1 MSSFS
6 PGSDLVEAR
15 EHLRVLVDGVLA
27 KLRAGVLPT
36 LAEREK
42 VDCKEEAGRR
52 GRGGSL
58 LVGEPHNQEAAR
70 QLANEVT
77 CMANTPGGGALL
89 VGVEDRTGQLL
100 GAGLDA
106 EWLRHRV
113 YEHVGVASAVEE
125 RRVEGV
131 RLLVLYVAEAREPV
145 EDLNG
150 RIRWR
155 TGGHCV
161 GVDRA
166 EWWLHRQ
173 LSAGHDP
180 MAQVTQRTE
189 ADVSPGA
196 VAVARRYLAAGDAD
210 AAAEIGGTTGD
221 LLRSLGVLRP
231 DGRLTAAGALTFCP
245 ADRTHISLSV
255 WDVEGGELL
264 SAPRQMVGLSLLE
277 QIALV
282 DERLDTLNKAVRL
295 TAGPGFAQNYVRQ
308 LPPGAVREAVLN
320 GVVHRDWMQSD
331 PVAVTW
337 IEEDSAIEVVSPGGF
352 AGGITSDTALTQRY
366 ARYPALADLFR
377 ALRLVEKQG
386 LGVDRMYRDMV
397 VLGHRPPLLREEAG
411 PRVRVRLV
419 GGSPVVPV
427 MNLMAGI
434 RPEVR
439 QRDVKVALIVHTLLH
454 EPFTTALH
462 LTRILQRGEAE
473 AAEALEVAAD
483 CVVGEASLIKRYKDV
498 WVLTDEAVSVVDESA
513 GNEVLRRRGV
523 LSYVRPDLAGAEDVA
538 RRWLASHDRYSSGDH
553 SALTGLTYTGARGQ
567 LERLERAGLLL
578 RGEGSGRSAHFIA
591 GPALQPTG
599 RSPRDGDG

>member
-15 EHLRVLVDGVLA
+15 EQLRVLVDAVLA
-27 KLRAGVLPT
+27 KLQTGVLPT

-70 QLANEVT
+70 QLANEVS
-77 CMANTPGGGALL
+77 CLANTPDGGALL
-89 VGVEDRTGQLL
+89 VGVEDRTGELL
-100 GAGLDA
+100 GAALDV

-113 YEHVGVASAVEE
+113 YELVGLAPTVEE
-125 RRVEGV
+125 RRVGGV
-131 RLLVLYVAEAREPV
+131 RLLVIYVAEAREPV

-155 TGGHCV
+155 TGGHCTP
-161 GVDRA
+161 VDRA

-173 LSAGHDP
+173 LSAGHDS

-196 VAVARRYLAAGDAD
+196 IAVARRYLTAAD
-210 AAAEIGGTTGD
+210 AEAAVEAGSTTGD
-221 LLRSLGVLRP
+221 LLRSLGVLKP
-231 DGRLTAAGALTFCP
+231 DGRLTMAGALTFCP
-245 ADRTHISLSV
+245 ADRTHIALSV

-264 SAPRQMVGLSLLE
+264 SGPRQMTGLSLLE
-277 QIALV
+277 QVALV
-282 DERLDTLNKAVRL
+282 DERLDTLNKAVRFG
-295 TAGPGFAQNYVRQ
+295 AGSHFAHNYVRQ

-320 GVVHRDWMQSD
+320 AVVHRDWMQSE

-352 AGGITSDTALTQRY
+352 AGGITSDTALTHRY

-377 ALRLVEKQG
+377 ALYLVEKQG

-397 VLGHRPPLLREEAG
+397 VLGHRPPLLREEPG
-411 PRVRVRLV
+411 PRVRVRLA
-419 GGSPVVPV
+419 GGQPVVPV
-427 MNLMAGI
+427 MNLMASI
-434 RPEVR
+434 RPQIR

-454 EPFTTALH
+454 EPFTTGAD
-462 LTRILQRGEAE
+462 LTRILQRGEPE
-473 AAEALEVAAD
+473 TVEALETAAD
-483 CVVGEASLIKRYKDV
+483 CVVGEASLIDRYKDV
-498 WVLTDEAVSVVDESA
+498 WVLTHEAVSVVEKSV
-513 GNEVLRRRGV
+513 GSELLRRRGV
-523 LSYVRPDLAGAEDVA
+523 LSYLRPDLAGAEAVA

-553 SALTGLTYTGARGQ
+553 SALTGLTYAGARGQ
-567 LERLERAGLLL
+567 LERLERAGLLA
-578 RGEGSGRSAHFIA
+578 RGEGAGRSAHFVA
-591 GPALQPTG
+591 GPALG
-599 RSPRDGDG
+599 ASAPR